1 MKTRG
6 AYRKAED
13 AVRPCVG
20 LERMGTAAVRRACF
34 PKRPDKHILRC
45 NLHFSTYHEKKE
57 ETQATN
63 TITGIN
69 VITEMK

>member
-6 AYRKAED
+6 AYRKAEE

-20 LERMGTAAVRRACF
+20 LERMGTAAVR
-34 PKRPDKHILRC
+34 RPDKHILRC

-69 VITEMK
+69 VITERK